1 MNNLFKLLTGT
12 LLVSIFVFVLFSL
25 IGCENNNPGPAAN
38 QDQQNPAA
46 QSQAD
51 ENTISQPV
59 FKGADDTQSK
69 QFDDDDKEAPASA
82 RQSADKADAADKSEN
97 NLTVM
102 DVLKKAQ
109 TWEGAML
116 ASSGKKVENF
126 TVTDIKGKSHS
137 LTDYADRNVL
147 VIFWATWC
155 PPCRAEIPHLKQ
167 LRSQIGEDKLAMIAL
182 SSEDEGIVK
191 KFAKNNELNY
201 SVAVSSGPFPSPL
214 DQVQYLPTL
223 AFIGPGNVFKTGAIG
238 MMSEEHIKMM
248 VEAEIK

>member
-1 MNNLFKLLTGT
+1 MSRLFKILTGP
-12 LLVSIFVFVLFSL
+12 LLVSFL
-25 IGCENNNPGPAAN
+25 IISMLSSGCEKNNPGPAAGE
-38 QDQQNPAA
+38 DQNNPA
-46 QSQAD
+46 SQGEAD
-51 ENTISQPV
+51 GDAISQPV
-59 FKGADDTQSK
+59 FKGTDDTQGD
-69 QFDDDDKEAPASA
+69 QFVEDDKQEPASV
-82 RQSADKADAADKSEN
+82 KADEQSGN

-109 TWEGAML
+109 SWEGAML
-116 ASSGKKVENF
+116 SSSGTKVENF

-167 LRSQIGEDKLAMIAL
+167 LRSEIGEDKLAMIAL

-201 SVAVSSGPFPSPL
+201 SVAVSSGPFPAPL

-238 MMSEEHIKMM
+238 MMPEEHIKMM
-248 VEAEIK
+248 VEAAIK